1 MYLAFIEGLIK
12 CMVYFRLPTV
22 GGGFNIRISAVAEE
36 DQEHETNAALLQNL
50 ILTRKA
56 YTETYT

>member
-1 MYLAFIEGLIK
+1 
-12 CMVYFRLPTV
+12 MVYFRLPTV
-22 GGGFNIRISAVAEE
+22 GGGLNIRISAAAEE
-36 DQEHETNAALLQNL
+36 DQEHETNAALLQVL